1 MKASFHDLK
10 VKDVRRETPECVS
23 VSFDVPANLK
33 AAFAF
38 KPGQYLTF
46 KKTLGGEEVRRSYS
60 ICAGPLDGEL
70 RVAIKK
76 LDGGVFS
83 TYANDVLKVGDALE
97 TMTPEGRFGIELDP
111 KAQRNYLMIAAGS
124 GITPIISLTK
134 AILTQEPTSRVT
146 LIYGNKTKGTIIFKN
161 EIEALK
167 NRHLERLSVYHVLSR
182 ERAEAEFLA
191 GRIDAKKCAYLLEKL
206 ITPSTIDH
214 AFLCGPEEMILSAR
228 DVLVAKGVAQE
239 KVHFELFFSA
249 KSQAKKAQAAKST
262 AEATGEK
269 SEILLKLD
277 GIETTFTLGFEGENI
292 LDAALK
298 NGVDLPFA
306 CKGGVCATCRAKIES
321 GTVEMDVNYSLA
333 ADEVAA
339 GFVLTCQAHP
349 RSPNVKVNFDI
360 K

>member
-1 MKASFHDLK
+1 MKASFHSLT

-76 LDGGVFS
+76 LEGGSFS

-97 TMTPEGRFGIELDP
+97 TMSPEGRFGVELDP
-111 KAQRNYLMIAAGS
+111 SAQKSYLMIAAGS
-124 GITPIISLTK
+124 GITPVISLTK
-134 AILTQEPTSRVT
+134 AILALEPRSHVT

-167 NRHLERLSVYHVLSR
+167 NRNLERLSVYHVLSR

-191 GRIDAKKCAYLLEKL
+191 GRIDAKKCDYLLEKL
-206 ITPSTIDH
+206 IAASTIDH
-214 AFLCGPEEMILSAR
+214 AFLCGPEEMILAAR
-228 DVLVAKGVAQE
+228 DALVAKGVAPE

-249 KSQAKKAQAAKST
+249 KPQAKKAQAAKST
-262 AEATGEK
+262 AEANGEK
-269 SEILLKLD
+269 SEIVLKLD
-277 GIETTFTLGFEGENI
+277 GIETTFSLGFEGENI

-306 CKGGVCATCRAKIES
+306 CKGGVCATCRAKVET

-333 ADEVAA
+333 PDEVAA

-349 RSPNVKVNFDI
+349 RSPNVRVNFDI